1 MSEGRCGGQ
10 DPDVGPEFGLDNGAV
25 PEPAGAVPP
34 PDPLPM
40 SGQLRV
46 DPDPD
51 PELEPGDVPDEP
63 ELVLPD
69 PELPVLVPDDGVVA
83 DELELVPELPVLVE
97 VVAALAAS
105 AAPVTRPAVSAP
117 TASMLRRRS
126 CMGVVPFHSW
136 EAPARSGR
144 HHTVRPGSE
153 GRRIMTW
160 ARARSYPT
168 NR

>member
-1 MSEGRCGGQ
+1 VGTCGGQ
-10 DPDVGPEFGLDNGAV
+10 DPEFDPEFGRDDGAV

-51 PELEPGDVPDEP
+51 PELEPEELPDEP

-69 PELPVLVPDDGVVA
+69 PELPVLVPDDGVVV

-105 AAPVTRPAVSAP
+105 APPVTRPAVSAP
-117 TASMLRRRS
+117 TPSMLRRRS
-126 CMGVVPFHSW
+126 RMGVVPFIRGKHR
-136 EAPARSGR
+136 PARAGITQCVPDLR
-144 HHTVRPGSE
+144 TGAH
-153 GRRIMTW
+153 
-160 ARARSYPT
+160 
-168 NR
+168 